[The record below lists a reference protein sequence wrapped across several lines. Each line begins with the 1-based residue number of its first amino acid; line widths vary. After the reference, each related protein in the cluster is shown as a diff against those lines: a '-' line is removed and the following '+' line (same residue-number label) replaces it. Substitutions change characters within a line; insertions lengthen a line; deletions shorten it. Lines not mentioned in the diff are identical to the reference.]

1 MLQPPWSGWGALLA
15 VAMAQSPGGSMD
27 SKALDG
33 LPLDSSRLQGTLCDF
48 AIAELVRQHR
58 DSFQP
63 LWTAEAWAKF
73 LIWLA
78 LNCGCSGDQQGL
90 EAFALALGPVMTG
103 RMRRLFFERELEDLD
118 LQVMADP
125 AEQQVLVLPMGPA
138 LGAMDPSGVA
148 QALERVGLMDRI
160 PADSSAWQQLDGVVA
175 IPWDSSAAK
184 ALA

>member
-1 MLQPPWSGWGALLA
+1 
-15 VAMAQSPGGSMD
+15 MAQSPVGPMD
-27 SKALDG
+27 ST
-33 LPLDSSRLQGTLCDF
+33 PLDDPPLDPSRLQATLFDF

-90 EAFALALGPVMTG
+90 EAFALALGPGMTG
-103 RMRRLFFERELEDLD
+103 RMRRVFFERELPDLD

-138 LGAMDPSGVA
+138 MGAVDPLAVS
-148 QALERVGLMDRI
+148 QALERVGWWI
-160 PADSSAWQQLDGVVA
+160 GSSLIRVLGSNSMRWWRFPGMAQAICLWLSQLA
-175 IPWDSSAAK
+175 PRF
-184 ALA
+184 